1 MATFITEKTEGTAY
15 FQVETSTGYHRIKQ
29 GGGMSGVRNN
39 GMTYFTADPLFPKDI
54 TVIPCT
60 SNGITSGTITYL
72 DLGECMVSQFNVKG
86 PNENQTQF
94 DSSQSHYSGLTTL
107 LLDNTQLSTFNT
119 NGLSSLTN
127 LSLRNNPLLNTI
139 EGAPCP
145 NVISLDM
152 DGCYYLPSFE
162 SFPNLEYL
170 GLNYCN
176 ITSLSFS
183 NAGLSNLKR
192 LSSSES
198 SITSFNGNGLT
209 SLTELNIYSNSQSG
223 SLTSFDG
230 TGMSS
235 LTILNLYGNQLT
247 SFNGT
252 GLTSLTTLYLMSN
265 PLTSFNT
272 TGLSSLTRLNLSNT
286 QLTTFN
292 GTGLSNLIFLQ
303 IHESQLTTFDGTGL
317 SNLTELYLMGNP
329 LTTFIGG
336 DMNKITSLRFSGGL
350 WNGGF
355 GINTLTSFDGN
366 GLSGLTQLRLDN
378 NQLTSFNGTGLTS
391 LTTLYIENNPLTSFD
406 GNGLSSLVNLFLANT
421 QLTSF
426 NGTGMSSLTYL
437 NLDYNQLTSFDGT
450 GLSSLTELH
459 LFNNQLTSFNG
470 IGLSSLVALYLD
482 NNQLTSFD
490 GNGLSSLTQLYLQN
504 NQFTS
509 FDGNGLSS
517 LIDLNLVN
525 NPLTSFNG
533 TDLTSLSYVSIDK
546 ENLTFL
552 TLSDSLIQGFIAS
565 LPSPSNLGHDKI
577 KYDGLEQIKNEV
589 KSTFEQRINAKSNII
604 KNLTKLKL
612 LLSRIEEKPTDVG
625 TINEYY
631 YLLVDTTE
639 IFNNAAP
646 LYFTTELYLWKET
659 LQNEKDLWDSME
671 GNNVNYGQAYYDFII
686 NILNSNYVNEFGVGY
701 ELYNNLKAAWNTLSI
716 ECYRLIS
723 NRGYTTPNQEFISRM
738 QESIRQAYGS
748 AINKYAYFKLA
759 SDLSNGPW
767 KAEAGVSEQ
776 YINLLKSATSNQE
789 KIDEI
794 DAKANSVINFF
805 DNQSSYLSYKATL
818 LSQFLTDFENVVIQM
833 SYDTDALHTHAKE
846 KGVKSIHPL
855 KFVLTLIKFQVLN
868 NIGDEPNSRTMGIF
882 KELVDNG
889 SWTVEQVNDF
899 YGWLS
904 SNISKFNTIAEGALN
919 ALANR
924 QYSVPNTWS
933 IVNNMDYRNSIA
945 KFVLVEKEIEYYNEL
960 LSQYPTAILSLQNEI
975 SGMESEIYTLEIEK
989 SELEVNN
996 DTENPRY
1003 TEVNGLIFGLISDIQ
1018 ERNGII
1024 AEKEVLITVETQ
1036 LRDMLISDSSWYNN
1050 FKVTLNSIL
1059 NSTALNM
1066 YDDLYDI
1073 LTEFDG
1079 KTMPQYFNLDG
1090 IV

>member
-1 MATFITEKTEGTAY
+1 MATFITTKPVGSTINIFIGVTGGY
-15 FQVETSTGYHRIKQ
+15 FRIKRGDVIGPVTQ
-29 GGGMSGVRNN
+29 SGNVSFTINEPIGDPSREFTIILVSAGGGQV
-39 GMTYFTADPLFPKDI
+39 PKI
-54 TVIPCT
+54 QTL
-60 SNGITSGTITYL
+60 SL
-72 DLGECMVSQFNVKG
+72 DNCGVSQFDG
-86 PNENQTQF
+86 
-94 DSSQSHYSGLTTL
+94 DGLIFTNTSNNNGTL
-107 LLDNTQLSTFNT
+107 TLS
-119 NGLSSLTN
+119 
-127 LSLRNNPLLNTI
+127 NNP
-139 EGAPCP
+139 
-145 NVISLDM
+145 
-152 DGCYYLPSFE
+152 
-162 SFPNLEYL
+162 
-170 GLNYCN
+170 
-176 ITSLSFS
+176 
-183 NAGLSNLKR
+183 
-192 LSSSES
+192 
-198 SITSFNGNGLT
+198 
-209 SLTELNIYSNSQSG
+209 
-223 SLTSFDG
+223 
-230 TGMSS
+230 
-235 LTILNLYGNQLT
+235 
-247 SFNGT
+247 
-252 GLTSLTTLYLMSN
+252 
-265 PLTSFNT
+265 
-272 TGLSSLTRLNLSNT
+272 
-286 QLTTFN
+286 LTTFN
-292 GTGLSNLIFLQ
+292 GTGITDLCRLYLQ
-303 IHESQLTTFDGTGL
+303 GCVQLNTFNGTGL
-317 SNLTELYLMGNP
+317 SSLNLITLDGCTGLNTFIAGGNMP
-329 LTTFIGG
+329 LIKNLSFGQWGVRLTT
-336 DMNKITSLRFSGGL
+336 
-350 WNGGF
+350 
-355 GINTLTSFDGN
+355 FDGN
-366 GLSGLTQLRLDN
+366 GLSGLESLYL
-378 NQLTSFNGTGLTS
+378 FNS
-391 LTTLYIENNPLTSFD
+391 YLTSFD
-406 GNGLSSLVNLFLANT
+406 TTGLSSLKML
-421 QLTSF
+421 
-426 NGTGMSSLTYL
+426 YL
-437 NLDYNQLTSFDGT
+437 DNNQLTSFDGT
-450 GLSSLTELH
+450 GLSSLNWLH
-459 LFNNQLTSFNG
+459 LQSNQLTTFVGTGLTNLKGLVLMGNQLTSFDGTGLSSIENLHLYGNQLTSFVGTGLSSLNNLVLQNNQLTSFDG
-470 IGLSSLVALYLD
+470 TGLTNLSQLHLQNNQLTSFDGTGLPNLQSLYLTD
-482 NNQLTSFD
+482 NQLTSFDATGITNLIALLLQNNQLTSFVGTGLPNLDALFLQNNQLTSFD
-490 GNGLSSLTQLYLQN
+490 GNGLNNIRNLFLQN
-504 NQFTS
+504 NQLTS
-509 FDGNGLSS
+509 FDGTGLTLLQS
-517 LIDLNLVN
+517 LDLTDNQ
-525 NPLTSFNG
+525 LTSFDG
-533 TDLTSLSYVSIDK
+533 TDLLSLNNLQGFDSSNITSFIV
-546 ENLTFL
+546 N
-552 TLSDSLIQGFIAS
+552 DSLLQLFINL
-565 LPSPSNLGHDKI
+565 LPSVPNFGSEKN

-625 TINEYY
+625 TINAYY
-631 YLLVDTTE
+631 DLLVETTDV
-639 IFNNAAP
+639 FNNAAP

-659 LQNEKDLWDSME
+659 LQNEKSLWDSME
-671 GNNVNYGQAYYDFII
+671 GHNVNYGQAYYDFII

-701 ELYNNLKAAWNTLSI
+701 ELYNNLKAAWNTLSV

-1003 TEVNGLIFGLISDIQ
+1003 TEVNGLISGLISDIQ